1 MQILMVSG
9 GGEGEYIY
17 GYILFFFIIFFF
29 LSCEQKVELVWYL
42 FFFILY
48 QGKKKGVDRN
58 NHKNWVL
65 IHIFIYQRVFA
76 HLRETKKQKQKHLLL
91 GGGGDQ
97 IKRQFIEP
105 IKNMEVMGRPL
116 GWF

>member
-1 MQILMVSG
+1 MQILMVFG

-17 GYILFFFIIFFF
+17 MGIYFSFLLFFFSFRVNKK
-29 LSCEQKVELVWYL
+29 LSWFDIYFIL
-42 FFFILY
+42 FILY

-76 HLRETKKQKQKHLLL
+76 HLRETKNKNKNICCWVVVV
-91 GGGGDQ
+91 
-97 IKRQFIEP
+97 IKSKDSLSNP
-105 IKNMEVMGRPL
+105 
-116 GWF
+116 